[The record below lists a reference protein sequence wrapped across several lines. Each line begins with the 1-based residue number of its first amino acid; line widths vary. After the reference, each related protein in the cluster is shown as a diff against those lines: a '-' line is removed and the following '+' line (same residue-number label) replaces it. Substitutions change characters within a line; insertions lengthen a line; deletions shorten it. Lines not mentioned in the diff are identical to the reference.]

1 MKKIYFY
8 CLLLLYAFTWLLSQL
23 LHSIHTWVLFY
34 ISHHGLHHNYHLN
47 AHFHFE
53 LNAKYVVSLYH
64 HKCNQQ
70 LTTTTVDFD
79 VEELKR
85 YFLELQ
91 DDLSP
96 RS

>member
-1 MKKIYFY
+1 MLELVVEKNIIFFSI
-8 CLLLLYAFTWLLSQL
+8 CLHVQASCTCGVLMLS
-23 LHSIHTWVLFY
+23 
-34 ISHHGLHHNYHLN
+34 
-47 AHFHFE
+47 FE
-53 LNAKYVVSLYH
+53 SNAKYVVSLYH

-79 VEELKR
+79 VEGLKR
-85 YFLELQ
+85 YFLEQQ